1 MNKIFNLGSINID
14 HVYRVPHFVRPG
26 ETLAASSYARG
37 AGGKGFNQSIALAR
51 AGAAVCHVG
60 ATGADAGW
68 LRSRLQDEGVDI
80 RHLAVSDEP
89 TGHAVIQV
97 SDSGE
102 NSIVLH
108 GGANR
113 AVSPQAVRT
122 ALSAALRGEW
132 FLCQN
137 ETSSVPEALRIARE
151 AGLHVCFNP
160 APMSPDVASYPL
172 DCVDWLI
179 VNETEGAELSGEEE
193 PDSIISRLR
202 ERWSR
207 TSILL
212 TLGAKGAL
220 CTNASEVMR
229 IPAPHVIPVDTTA
242 AGDTFVGYFLGTLAA
257 GGMLSE
263 SLGMAIR
270 AAAITVTRPGAA
282 DSIPRQSEIAGQPDS

>member
-1 MNKIFNLGSINID
+1 MNRIFNLGSVNID

-26 ETLAASSYARG
+26 ETLAASSYSRG

-60 ATGADAGW
+60 ATGADADW
-68 LRSRLQDEGVDI
+68 LRSWLQTEGVDI
-80 RHLAVSDEP
+80 RHLALSDEP

-97 SDSGE
+97 SDAGE

-108 GGANR
+108 GGANH
-113 AVSPQAVRT
+113 AIPPQAVSKAIADARP
-122 ALSAALRGEW
+122 GEW

-137 ETSSVPEALRIARE
+137 ETSSVPEALRIAKA
-151 AGLHVCFNP
+151 AGLHVSFNP
-160 APMSPDVASYPL
+160 APMSPEVLTYPL

-179 VNETEGAELSGEEE
+179 VNETEGAELSGEAQ
-193 PDSIISRLR
+193 PDRIVSQLR
-202 ERWSR
+202 ERWAG

-212 TLGAKGAL
+212 TLGGEGAL
-220 CTNASEVMR
+220 CSEASGVIR
-229 IPAPHVIPVDTTA
+229 IPAPRVIPVDTTA

-257 GGMLSE
+257 GGTLNA
-263 SLGMAIR
+263 SLAMAID

-282 DSIPRQSEIAGQPDS
+282 DSIPLRSEITGKSNS

>member
-1 MNKIFNLGSINID
+1 MNRIFNLGSINID

-26 ETLAASSYARG
+26 ETLAASSYLRG

-60 ATGADAGW
+60 ATGPDAGW

-122 ALSAALRGEW
+122 TLSAALRGEW

-137 ETSSVPEALRIARE
+137 ATSSVPEALRIAKA

-179 VNETEGAELSGEEE
+179 VNETEGKELSGEDR
-193 PDSIISRLR
+193 PDRIVSQLR
-202 ERWSR
+202 ERWAG

-212 TLGAKGAL
+212 TLGGEGAL
-220 CTNASEVMR
+220 CSGASGTVR
-229 IPAPHVIPVDTTA
+229 IPAPRVIPIDTTA

-257 GGMLSE
+257 GGMLNG
-263 SLGMAIR
+263 SLGTAIE

-282 DSIPRQSEIAGQPDS
+282 DSIPLRSEIAGKSDS